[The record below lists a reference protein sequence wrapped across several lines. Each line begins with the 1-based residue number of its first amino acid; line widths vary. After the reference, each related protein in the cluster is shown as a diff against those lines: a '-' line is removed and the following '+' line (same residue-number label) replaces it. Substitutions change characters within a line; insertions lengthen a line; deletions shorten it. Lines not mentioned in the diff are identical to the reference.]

1 MNIKSKIPKKI
12 RVGGIDYTI
21 TLKNKFLDDD
31 EHWGVCKNDL
41 AEIVLITDNDGEKIA
56 GCTLLS
62 NLFYELCHAIDRV
75 YCGQTMSEANIEKIS
90 TFWFQMLSDNYFFI
104 ENRTFP
110 DKIRIIGMNY
120 DVITN
125 YKFDCVN
132 SKPDIGIRIG
142 TLEIRC
148 SGDEDVNKEVL
159 KRDLIMCITKQLVG
173 NGLFSDEE
181 KEEFRMESFCS
192 GLYQVLKDTKLN
204 NLIKEICE

>member
-31 EHWGVCKNDL
+31 EHWGICKNDL
-41 AEIVLITDNDGEKIA
+41 AEIVLVTDNNGEKIA

-62 NLFYELCHAIDRV
+62 NLFHEICHAIDRV

-90 TFWFQMLSDNYFFI
+90 TFWFQVLSDNYFFI
-104 ENRTFP
+104 KKPDFP
-110 DKIRIIGMNY
+110 DKIRIFGMGYN
-120 DVITN
+120 VITN

-132 SKPDIGIRIG
+132 SKPDVGLMVA

-148 SGDEDVNKEVL
+148 SGDDVCKEVL
-159 KRDLIMCITKQLVG
+159 KRDLITCITKHLVD

-181 KEEFRMESFCS
+181 KEEFKIESFCS
-192 GLYQVLKDTKLN
+192 GLYQVLKDTNLN
-204 NLIKEICE
+204 NLIREVCK

>member
-31 EHWGVCKNDL
+31 EHWGICKNDL
-41 AEIVLITDNDGEKIA
+41 AEIVLVTDNNGEKIA

-62 NLFYELCHAIDRV
+62 NLFHEICHAIDRV

-90 TFWFQMLSDNYFFI
+90 TFWFQVLSDNYFFI
-104 ENRTFP
+104 KKPDFP
-110 DKIRIIGMNY
+110 DKIRIFGMGYN
-120 DVITN
+120 VITN

-132 SKPDIGIRIG
+132 SKPDVGLMVA

-148 SGDEDVNKEVL
+148 SEDDVCKEVL
-159 KRDLIMCITKQLVG
+159 KRDLITCITKHLVD

-181 KEEFRMESFCS
+181 KEEFKIESFCS
-192 GLYQVLKDTKLN
+192 GLYQVLKDTNLN
-204 NLIKEICE
+204 NLIREVCK